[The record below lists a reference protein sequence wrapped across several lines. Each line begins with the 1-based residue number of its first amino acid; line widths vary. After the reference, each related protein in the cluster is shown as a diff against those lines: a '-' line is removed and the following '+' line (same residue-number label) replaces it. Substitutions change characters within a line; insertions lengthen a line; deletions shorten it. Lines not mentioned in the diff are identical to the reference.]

1 MIYEASKD
9 DLILASCMAIS
20 IKNPDAEEEKMLLEF
35 TKVMASILFTD
46 NGRKRMYEVKNYIK
60 EAQNGDYQN

>member
-20 IKNPDAEEEKMLLEF
+20 ITHPDAKEEKLFLEF
-35 TKVMASILFTD
+35 TKVLASVLFTD
-46 NGRKRMYEVKNYIK
+46 EGRKQMFEAKNMIK
-60 EAQNGDYQN
+60 ETQNGNYKD